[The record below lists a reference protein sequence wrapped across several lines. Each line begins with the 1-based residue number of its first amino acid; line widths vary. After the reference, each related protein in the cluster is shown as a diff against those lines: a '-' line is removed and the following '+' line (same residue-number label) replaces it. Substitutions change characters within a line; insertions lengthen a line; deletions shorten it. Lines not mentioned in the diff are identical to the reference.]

1 MKKRIYVL
9 LITLFAASASLFAQQ
24 YNIIVKVSDEK
35 QLPIEGAVVELIE
48 KENKAGIA
56 ISKKNGEAFIANVK
70 AGAYEIAASFTG
82 YELQKIKNV
91 VVTGADVYLDIKLKA
106 AVSELA
112 QVTVQSSKPFI
123 QREQGKLIVN
133 PDASPT
139 NNGTTVVELLEK
151 SPGVMIDRNNGI
163 SLRNKS
169 GVLVLIDD
177 KPTYLQ
183 GADLISLL
191 SSMNTSQVEK

>member
-1 MKKRIYVL
+1 ML
-9 LITLFAASASLFAQQ
+9 S
-24 YNIIVKVSDEK
+24 KVS
-35 QLPIEGAVVELIE
+35 V
-48 KENKAGIA
+48 ENK
-56 ISKKNGEAFIANVK
+56 
-70 AGAYEIAASFTG
+70 
-82 YELQKIKNV
+82 
-91 VVTGADVYLDIKLKA
+91 DVYLEIQLKVS
-106 AVSELA
+106 VSELT
-112 QVTVQSSKPFI
+112 QVIVQSSKPFI

-139 NNGTTVVELLEK
+139 NSGTTVVELLEK

-183 GADLISLL
+183 GADLINLL
-191 SSMNTSQVEK
+191 NSICYSDNSITKKDWFLDTIPKPQPM